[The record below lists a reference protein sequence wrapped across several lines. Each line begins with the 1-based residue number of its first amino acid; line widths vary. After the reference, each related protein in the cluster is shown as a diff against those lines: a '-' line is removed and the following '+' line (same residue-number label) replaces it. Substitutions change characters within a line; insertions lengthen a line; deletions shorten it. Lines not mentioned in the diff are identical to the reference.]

1 MPASPWGRQ
10 AAAHH
15 AHAALKFVEVS
26 LRSRERQRQLSVL
39 CSLCLYSAKHTEG
52 RFMAEVAQ
60 SLYQP
65 SRVSSV
71 TTSFVAVVG
80 SVREPGVSVG
90 PAHSRLF
97 LCRLEG

>member
-1 MPASPWGRQ
+1 
-10 AAAHH
+10 
-15 AHAALKFVEVS
+15 
-26 LRSRERQRQLSVL
+26 
-39 CSLCLYSAKHTEG
+39 
-52 RFMAEVAQ
+52 MAEVAQ

-90 PAHSRLF
+90 PARSRLF